1 MPRRRMSVFSMS
13 FLDVMSCGF
22 GAVILIFLIINHE
35 SSEDAKTYNQDQL
48 SEVRLLDYQVQQ
60 GEKDLL
66 ALREQLEETLQNLA
80 QSQQSLASIEEDVTR
95 NQTALAELDAI
106 SAAERESQD
115 ELSSDIEARQEEL
128 DRLKAQNE
136 ANAGN
141 RARTVEGEG
150 DRQYLTGLRIGGKH
164 IVVAIDVSAS
174 MLDDTIVNVLIRRN
188 MSDERRRA
196 APKWQRAIR
205 TAEWIVAQLPLD
217 AEFEFL
223 TFNTE
228 TTSLLG
234 EETGN
239 WRPVSDARALD
250 TAIDTLKE
258 KVPEEGTSM
267 IKLFEVIGQLSP
279 LPDNV
284 YLVTDSL
291 PTQGEREPR
300 RTTVSGR
307 DRMDLFRA
315 ALRKLPKQ
323 VPLNVIMF
331 PMEGDPQSA
340 AAFWNVARTTG
351 GSYISPS
358 RDWP

>member
-1 MPRRRMSVFSMS
+1 MARRRLSVFSLS

-35 SSEDAKTYNQDQL
+35 SSQDAKLVNQDQL

-66 ALREQLEETLQNLA
+66 ELKDELDKTLANIADARNSLASVETDVEQNREQLDDLEKKT
-80 QSQQSLASIEEDVTR
+80 
-95 NQTALAELDAI
+95 LAEQASL
-106 SAAERESQD
+106 
-115 ELSSDIEARQEEL
+115 EEL
-128 DRLKAQNE
+128 ESDVKTREEELKRLE
-136 ANAGN
+136 ATRDASAGE
-141 RARTVEGEG
+141 RARTFIGEG
-150 DRQYLTGLRIGGKH
+150 DRQYLTGLRVGGKN

-174 MLDDTIVNVLIRRN
+174 MLDDTIVNVLRRRN
-188 MSDERRRA
+188 MSEARKRK

-205 TAEWIVAQLPLD
+205 TAEWIAAQMPLD

-223 TFNTE
+223 TFNNETE
-228 TTSLLG
+228 SLLSD
-234 EETGN
+234 TGGQ
-239 WRPVSDARALD
+239 WHPVGDASKLEA
-250 TAIDTLKE
+250 AVKELKTI
-258 KVPEEGTSM
+258 VPAEGTSV
-267 IKLFEVIGQLSP
+267 IKLFETIGSMTP

-284 YLVTDSL
+284 YLVVDSL
-291 PTQGEREPR
+291 PTQGKREPR
-300 RTTVSGR
+300 KATISGR
-307 DRMDLFRA
+307 DRMNLFRE
-315 ALRKLPKQ
+315 ALRALPKQ

-340 AAFWNVARTTG
+340 AAYWNVARTTG

>member
-1 MPRRRMSVFSMS
+1 MARRRINVFSMS

-35 SSEDAKTYNQDQL
+35 SSEDAKTFNQDQL
-48 SEVRLLDYQVQQ
+48 SAVRLLDYQVQQ

-66 ALREQLEETLQNLA
+66 ELKEELDETLANLA
-80 QSQQSLASIEEDVTR
+80 ESQKSLASIESDVTL
-95 NQTALAELDAI
+95 NQTALAELKKK

-115 ELSSDIEARQEEL
+115 ELTSDVEARKEEL
-128 DRLKAQNE
+128 ERLKAVND
-136 ANAGN
+136 ANAGT
-141 RARTVEGEG
+141 RARNVEGEG
-150 DRQYLTGLRIGGKH
+150 DRQYLTGLRVGGKH

-174 MLDDTIVNVLIRRN
+174 MLDDTIVNVLRRRN
-188 MSDERRRA
+188 MSEDRKRQ
-196 APKWQRAIR
+196 APKWQRALR
-205 TAEWIVAQLPLD
+205 TAEWIAAQLPLD
-217 AEFEFL
+217 AQFEFL
-223 TFNTE
+223 VFNTE
-228 TTSLLG
+228 TRSMLDDD
-234 EETGN
+234 TGA
-239 WRPVSDARALD
+239 WHEVSNARALD
-250 TAIDTLKE
+250 DALRELK
-258 KVPEEGTSM
+258 KMVPEDGTSM
-267 IKLFEVIGQLSP
+267 IKLFEVIGSLSP

-284 YLVTDSL
+284 YLITDSL

-300 RTTVSGR
+300 RKTISGR